1 MNTPPTTLHSRI
13 HPEESPFVDRYMRH
27 TEEEENLNENE
38 ENEETNEQVSRN
50 LEDAFDSAE
59 EDEEEDEEEGE
70 EEKKPKVD
78 TSLAIAKPIFALP
91 CDVKLDQCPIC
102 FEDMEMVNITVTT
115 CGHTFHSHC
124 AFNALMNKTDCPL
137 CRHQLIDVP
146 EEEDMFESD
155 EEDDE
160 EESDDEEDGTDA
172 DEDEYDT
179 KVTIEQLGDKLSY
192 MGYTMADVLN
202 CLVAGIPTS
211 NRERYASGRHLDKMI
226 DDINGIIT
234 GDIALSSRDNRSYA
248 SVLAG
253 KATTV
258 AENHEKLKEKYN
270 APNENTE
277 TVESVTV

>member
-1 MNTPPTTLHSRI
+1 MNTPPRTVTSRI
-13 HPEESPFVDRYMRH
+13 NPVESPFVDRYVRPI
-27 TEEEENLNENE
+27 EEEEILNEDQ
-38 ENEETNEQVSRN
+38 NEETNQQVSRN
-50 LEDAFDSAE
+50 LEDAFDNA
-59 EDEEEDEEEGE
+59 DEEEEE

-78 TSLAIAKPIFALP
+78 TGLAIAKPIFALP

-155 EEDDE
+155 EEDEE
-160 EESDDEEDGTDA
+160 EESDDDEDGTDA
-172 DEDEYDT
+172 DDDEYDT
-179 KVTIEQLGDKLSY
+179 EVTIEQLGDKLSY
-192 MGYTMADVLN
+192 MGYTMADVLK
-202 CLVAGIPTS
+202 CLVAGNLPTS
-211 NRERYASGRHLDKMI
+211 NRERYESGEHFDKMI

-234 GDIALSSRDNRSYA
+234 GQITLSSRDNRSYA

-253 KATTV
+253 KPTTV
-258 AENHEKLKEKYN
+258 EETNEKLKEKYTTT
-270 APNENTE
+270 PNENTE
-277 TVESVTV
+277 TVESVRV

>member
-1 MNTPPTTLHSRI
+1 MNTPPRTLRSRI
-13 HPEESPFVDRYMRH
+13 CPEESPFVDRYVRP

-38 ENEETNEQVSRN
+38 ENEETTEQVSRN
-50 LEDAFDSAE
+50 LEDAFDNA
-59 EDEEEDEEEGE
+59 DEEGE

-78 TSLAIAKPIFALP
+78 TGLAIAKPIFALP

-146 EEEDMFESD
+146 DEEDMFESD

-160 EESDDEEDGTDA
+160 EDSDDDEDGTDA
-172 DEDEYDT
+172 DEDESDT
-179 KVTIEQLGDKLSY
+179 EVTIEQLGDKLNY

-211 NRERYASGRHLDKMI
+211 NRERYASGTHLDKMV

-234 GDIALSSRDNRSYA
+234 GQISLSSRDNRSYA

-253 KATTV
+253 KPTTV
-258 AENHEKLKEKYN
+258 DETNEKLKEKYKT
-270 APNENTE
+270 ENTPSNETAE
-277 TVESVTV
+277 TVESI